1 MKHSAKIIALV
12 LLVWCFSESAP
23 RAVAARE
30 QWTSLRSKNFFL
42 VGNASEKDIRKVAT
56 QLEQFREVFRRL
68 SNRTKLTSQAPMRVI
83 VFKNDAS
90 FHPFMP
96 VWQGR
101 INEVAGYFQPGQ
113 DVNHISLTSEF
124 RENNPFATIFHE
136 YVHAITND
144 NFGRMPLWFN
154 EGLAEFY
161 SMFEVS
167 DGDKKVLIGKPI
179 GRHVLLLRE
188 NKFLPLS
195 QLFSIAHNS
204 SEYNERDKKGIFY
217 AQSWALVH
225 YLILGNQG
233 KRQPQFA
240 SFIQLLSTG
249 ASIEDCFRKAFET
262 DFATL
267 EKELRAYIGRSS
279 YPVTYYT
286 FTEKL
291 TFDSEMQASSVSEAE
306 WQAYLGD
313 LLLHQGRGDCEKYLK
328 RALELDSSLPLANA
342 AMGQMHFRAGRF
354 DEAREYLQKAVASPA
369 ANNPESFL
377 LHYYYAF
384 VLTHRNGIG
393 GTIMGIPPETLK
405 TIRRELQQAIALNPE
420 FAESYNLLVFA
431 NLVTG
436 EQLAESVPLIRKAI
450 TLAPARQ
457 DLVFMLAQLLYRQ
470 EKHDEAEKIL
480 KTLTSAEADTQVRS
494 QAQTLLEAI
503 AVTRRYQAESAERMK
518 QMQAEAD
525 KQGQYR
531 VIEEKDSSG
540 QSTDDVRPYLRRREG
555 HSVEGLLM
563 RIDCPDS
570 GITLFIKVGNKTLRL
585 HSTAMERVKFV
596 SYSPDVSTEITCGTL
611 TKPLTVVV
619 QYNPAKEPKPGYDGE
634 PLEVSFVKAE
644 K

>member
-1 MKHSAKIIALV
+1 
-12 LLVWCFSESAP
+12 
-23 RAVAARE
+23 
-30 QWTSLRSKNFFL
+30 
-42 VGNASEKDIRKVAT
+42 
-56 QLEQFREVFRRL
+56 
-68 SNRTKLTSQAPMRVI
+68 
-83 VFKNDAS
+83 
-90 FHPFMP
+90 
-96 VWQGR
+96 
-101 INEVAGYFQPGQ
+101 
-113 DVNHISLTSEF
+113 
-124 RENNPFATIFHE
+124 
-136 YVHAITND
+136 
-144 NFGRMPLWFN
+144 
-154 EGLAEFY
+154 
-161 SMFEVS
+161 MFEVS
-167 DGDKKVLIGKPI
+167 DGEKKVLIGKPI
-179 GRHVLLLRE
+179 GRHVFLLRE
-188 NKFLPLS
+188 NKFLPLL
-195 QLFSIAHNS
+195 QLFSITHNS
-204 SEYNERDKKGIFY
+204 SEYNEREKKGVFY

-240 SFIQLLSTG
+240 NFIQLLSTG

-267 EKELRAYIGRSS
+267 EKELRSYIGRSS

-291 TFDSEMQASSVSEAE
+291 AFDNEMQASSVSEAE

-384 VLTHRNGIG
+384 ALTHRNGIG

-480 KTLTSAEADTQVRS
+480 KTLTSADADRQVRS

-531 VIEEKDSSG
+531 VIEEKNSSG
-540 QSTDDVRPYLRRREG
+540 QSTDDARPHLRRREG
-555 HSVEGLLM
+555 NSVEGLLVK
-563 RIDCPDS
+563 IDCPDS
-570 GITLFIKVGNKTLRL
+570 GITLFIKVENKTLRL

-596 SYSPDVSTEITCGTL
+596 SYSPDVSTEITCGAL
-611 TKPLTVVV
+611 AKPLPVVV
-619 QYNPAKEPKPGYDGE
+619 QYNPTKEPKPTYDGE
-634 PLEVSFVKAE
+634 PLEVSFVKAD